1 MKASPVSES
10 LYPIYK
16 NLQNFALIQTSQKLS
31 QKCFI
36 LEKFLY
42 ENEPKEPKN
51 LKKMLRNLR
60 PQMTELQFLK
70 TLILRRGL

>member
-42 ENEPKEPKN
+42 ENEPNEPQN
-51 LKKMLRNLR
+51 LKKMLRKSPAPNDR
-60 PQMTELQFLK
+60 AAIFK
-70 TLILRRGL
+70 NADFK